1 MMRKI
6 TSVTREYHCLM
17 SSKFRTIAQEYG
29 NWSPLERQHGH
40 QHPLEGREH
49 ISRSSPIFRF
59 VSSITSI
66 RLLSNSSGLE
76 PRNSTLD
83 KNLLLQCNPPI
94 KKKKSKE
101 PLPLAKASIIKRSL
115 TPQSLNTALPAKNL
129 EGKTQASMTS
139 VREYGR
145 LPLIK
150 GNKWPNT
157 QIRVIWFHND
167 GERVVGGERRPFCYE
182 L

>member
-17 SSKFRTIAQEYG
+17 SSKFRAIAQEYG

-66 RLLSNSSGLE
+66 HVLSNSSGLE
-76 PRNSTLD
+76 PKNSTLD
-83 KNLLLQCNPPI
+83 KNLPLQCNSPI
-94 KKKKSKE
+94 KK
-101 PLPLAKASIIKRSL
+101 
-115 TPQSLNTALPAKNL
+115 
-129 EGKTQASMTS
+129 
-139 VREYGR
+139 
-145 LPLIK
+145 IK
-150 GNKWPNT
+150 GTITLSKGINHKKILNPVVPEECASR
-157 QIRVIWFHND
+157 QKSRGKDSGLHDFRAGIRSFAPHK
-167 GERVVGGERRPFCYE
+167 GQ
-182 L
+182 

>member
-17 SSKFRTIAQEYG
+17 SSKFRAIAQEYG

-66 RLLSNSSGLE
+66 HVLSNSSGLE
-76 PRNSTLD
+76 PKNSTLD
-83 KNLLLQCNPPI
+83 KNLLLQCNSPI
-94 KKKKSKE
+94 KK
-101 PLPLAKASIIKRSL
+101 
-115 TPQSLNTALPAKNL
+115 
-129 EGKTQASMTS
+129 
-139 VREYGR
+139 
-145 LPLIK
+145 IK
-150 GNKWPNT
+150 GTITLSKGINHKKILNPVVPEECASR
-157 QIRVIWFHND
+157 QKSRGKDSGLHDFRAGIRSFAPHK
-167 GERVVGGERRPFCYE
+167 GQ
-182 L
+182 